1 VSFNEEKEEQIMA
14 KIRKRHGAEFKAKVA
29 LAAIRGD
36 ATVAELS
43 ARFGVHA
50 NQIYAWKKTVLSDLA
65 RLFDKDAGGLPDK
78 EAELSRV
85 YERLGRMTLER
96 DFLSHKSGL

>member
-1 VSFNEEKEEQIMA
+1 MA

-29 LAAIRGD
+29 LVAIRGD

-43 ARFGVHA
+43 ARFSVHT

-65 RLFDKDAGGLPDK
+65 RLFDK

-96 DFLSHKSGL
+96 DFLSRKPGL

>member
-1 VSFNEEKEEQIMA
+1 
-14 KIRKRHGAEFKAKVA
+14 
-29 LAAIRGD
+29 
-36 ATVAELS
+36 LS
-43 ARFGVHA
+43 TRFGVHA

-85 YERLGRMTLER
+85 YERLGRMTAALF
-96 DFLSHKSGL
+96 DFGRFAISEQTGV